1 MDSSV
6 ILMGI
11 FWLAMSGLL
20 ISHDIC
26 KWGSIFLFNLKS
38 LLHSL
43 SLILFCKIGIKILF
57 PHEIFS
63 NKVQAY
69 ITLSGYPVPNIQP

>member
-1 MDSSV
+1 MDSRV

-38 LLHSL
+38 LWHSL
-43 SLILFCKIGIKILF
+43 SFIIVWIIGIKILF

-69 ITLSGYPVPNIQP
+69 VTLSGYPVPNI